1 MPLEGAHLP
10 TTTPTT
16 ITNKL
21 YRHIKNMSI
30 WDVNA
35 TFHNSIQHFFQI
47 ILSSNWSVQVCMV
60 YNSTNANE
68 RAQLN
73 QLPRKYI
80 YIYMTPGPFFMAR
93 LMLHDC
99 PDWYG
104 YLCCQTSRPEKR
116 WPEVKTKFP
125 KFAQI
130 RQIVKHGA
138 FWFSRPLE
146 RKILNVASKGCS
158 DSCKFCV
165 AKTLC

>member
-80 YIYMTPGPFFMAR
+80 YI
-93 LMLHDC
+93 
-99 PDWYG
+99 
-104 YLCCQTSRPEKR
+104 
-116 WPEVKTKFP
+116 
-125 KFAQI
+125 
-130 RQIVKHGA
+130 
-138 FWFSRPLE
+138 
-146 RKILNVASKGCS
+146 
-158 DSCKFCV
+158 
-165 AKTLC
+165 